1 MCNQILPEMH
11 SVLILCIVLCLRQ
24 FAPGIMRKEHIHDLP
39 IILISWL
46 NSEYVAAYLFPVES
60 NFRSLIL

>member
-11 SVLILCIVLCLRQ
+11 SRLFCALMLRQ

-39 IILISWL
+39 IILSSLL
-46 NSEYVAAYLFPVES
+46 NSEYVAA
-60 NFRSLIL
+60 